1 MNKTISIALALS
13 LVFSIWINI
22 EQTIKFNDQACI
34 SLSNTYMC
42 TRSMLPLIDNKK
54 EWDIMTTNIIQMTSC
69 CPVPDKADNLK
80 LLNALNHIS
89 SLDFDDPNRESEIDA
104 FLKMTFIFNSSDNTF
119 SLEKV
124 E

>member
-1 MNKTISIALALS
+1 
-13 LVFSIWINI
+13 
-22 EQTIKFNDQACI
+22 
-34 SLSNTYMC
+34 
-42 TRSMLPLIDNKK
+42 
-54 EWDIMTTNIIQMTSC
+54 MTSC
-69 CPVPDKADNLK
+69 CPVPDKADNLN

-104 FLKMTFIFNSSDNTF
+104 FLKMTYIFNSSDNTF